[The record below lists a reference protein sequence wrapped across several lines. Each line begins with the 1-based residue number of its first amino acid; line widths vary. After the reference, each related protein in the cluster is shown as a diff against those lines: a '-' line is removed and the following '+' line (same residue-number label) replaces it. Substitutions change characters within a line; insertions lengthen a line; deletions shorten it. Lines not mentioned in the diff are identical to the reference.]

1 MKRRIVFTL
10 VLVLVVLGGG
20 VALAAGGCDVS
31 RWAVAGRVSAL
42 GSGPSVDWWVI
53 AGGGAPSNGGNVTLN
68 DTLGQPIVGPVGG
81 ASVALNPGYWP
92 CNTPA
97 AVSGVAA
104 TKLNTTDV
112 QLTWSGTGTFDVW
125 RGTSPYFA
133 PGATGSL
140 QIGDDVTSPFNA
152 AGVLGNP
159 AINYTFLVLAQNG
172 CGASGPSNRT
182 AEFDF
187 SLTPGSP

>member
-1 MKRRIVFTL
+1 MDRKLTFGLAVLLGVLICAGMTL
-10 VLVLVVLGGG
+10 
-20 VALAAGGCDVS
+20 AN
-31 RWAVAGRVSAL
+31 
-42 GSGPSVDWWVI
+42 GSGPTVDWWVI
-53 AGGGAPSNGGNVTLN
+53 AGGGAPSSGGNVTLN
-68 DTLGQPIVGPVGG
+68 DTLGQPIVGSSSGG
-81 ASVALNPGYWP
+81 NVTLHAGYWP

-97 AVSGVAA
+97 AVSGVVA
-104 TKLNTTDV
+104 TRPTATDV
-112 QLTWSGTGTFDVW
+112 QLTWSGTGVFDVW

-133 PGATGSL
+133 PGDAGSV
-140 QIGDDVTSPFNA
+140 QIGNDVISPFTA

-159 AINYTFLVLAQNG
+159 AVNYTFLVLAQNG

>member
-1 MKRRIVFTL
+1 MKIRKLGPLGVAAF
-10 VLVLVVLGGG
+10 VLVLL
-20 VALAAGGCDVS
+20 LAVS
-31 RWAVAGRVSAL
+31 GVSAQ
-42 GSGPSVDWWVI
+42 GSGPVVDQSPRDLMSQGDWWVI
-53 AGGGAPSNGGNVTLN
+53 SGGGAPSSGGNVTLN
-68 DTLGQPIVGPVGG
+68 DTLGQPIVGPAGG
-81 ASVALNPGYWP
+81 GSTALNAGYWP

-112 QLTWSGTGTFDVW
+112 RLTWSGTGAFDVW

-140 QIGDDVTSPFNA
+140 PIGDDVTSPFTA